1 MKIKKSKLVEVL
13 RSHNIN
19 EGLIAKLINTVLA
32 QNTAGKIK
40 IKDKEIAKA
49 EKAIV
54 DLLKNTPELSD
65 EELRKLEKELG
76 IK

>member
-32 QNTAGKIK
+32 QNTSAKMK

-49 EKAIV
+49 EKTIV
-54 DLLKNTPELSD
+54 DLFKNAPQLSD
-65 EELRKLEKELG
+65 EERKELEKSLG
-76 IK
+76 I